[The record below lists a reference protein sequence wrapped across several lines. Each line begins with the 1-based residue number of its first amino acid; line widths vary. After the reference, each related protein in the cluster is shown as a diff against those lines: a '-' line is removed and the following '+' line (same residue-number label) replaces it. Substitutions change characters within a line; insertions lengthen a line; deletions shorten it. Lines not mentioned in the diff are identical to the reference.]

1 MDTDEDKVGGAVN
14 LHGHGNKPAA
24 TPGKPAP
31 AGAAGSTAVT
41 KAGPAAGGTGGGV
54 ISGGHGAIISTAF
67 THMRTVS
74 AFSMQHKVSEHYA
87 KITGDLAMARA
98 KRSIIGG
105 FGFGGSQAAL
115 FLTYALLFWY
125 GATLIDTGEI
135 SFLQLMSSILTLML
149 GALGLGTALADIGD
163 QKLGIET
170 AARVFQSIDDGA
182 SSPIDGLSVTGL
194 VPSPKAIGRI
204 ELKDVNFR
212 YPTRPD
218 VQVCKGL
225 NLSIEPGEMIA
236 FVGPSGSG
244 KSTVINLLLR
254 FYDPLTGGVYVDGH
268 NIKDLN
274 VRWLR
279 SQIG

>member
-1 MDTDEDKVGGAVN
+1 
-14 LHGHGNKPAA
+14 
-24 TPGKPAP
+24 
-31 AGAAGSTAVT
+31 
-41 KAGPAAGGTGGGV
+41 
-54 ISGGHGAIISTAF
+54 
-67 THMRTVS
+67 MRTVS

-254 FYDPLTGGVYVDGH
+254 FYDPLTGGVFVDGH